1 MGKDLKTTPLTLKLQ
16 RMPKLDGTH
25 WSMNSLQPFF
35 PCLEKLFKTDTIAG
49 IHEYG
54 VKLGNPI
61 ESIIDGDHVRVA
73 GQTIPVHRKTTMIL
87 SPFKTMRGD
96 YGSFGVPKRTDVADD
111 MQERMQSPHTA
122 AYVGAITS
130 IVLSESGCEHFPKV
144 YGVYVGLSDSH
155 TIDISDDYEDL
166 TEKSWFADKI
176 GKTFELKLRT
186 EGHDAEF
193 SHTRRARIPMETADE
208 IQLDD
213 IEEMDV
219 ETVLTPDEE
228 GEVEAYDMASSESP
242 EQEDDESDEDDV
254 YEIESCGCSD
264 LFSDEDEDQDN
275 EDPEPF
281 AWATFKNVPVVT
293 TVMEPCEGTFYDL
306 LKEHPESEKHV
317 AWVSQIV
324 FALAYAQRN
333 FGFTHN
339 DLHGNNVMYVKT
351 TQTHLIYQHGS
362 QPYKVP
368 TFGYIIK
375 LIDFDRAIVNVR
387 LAGLKESKLFM
398 SSQFQ
403 EDEEA
408 GGQYNME
415 PFYNN
420 KHPHISASS
429 SFDLVRFA
437 TSVFWD
443 MFPKGPKEE
452 TDHPLFGLFMQW
464 MKQTDGTSVMFRKK
478 MDNHDR
484 YHGFDLYKA
493 IVRYCGDS
501 AVPKKEIGRM
511 TQYRATPSAAQLGDA
526 LIIEA

>member
-1 MGKDLKTTPLTLKLQ
+1 MGKDLKSTAFPLKIY
-16 RMPKLDGTH
+16 RAPKLDGTI
-25 WSMNSLQPFF
+25 WSMKTMQPFF
-35 PCLEKLFKTDTIAG
+35 PCLEKLFKTENISG
-49 IHEYG
+49 INEYG
-54 VKLGNPI
+54 VRLSSPI
-61 ESIIDGDHVRVA
+61 DTIIDEKHVRVA
-73 GQTIPVHRKTTMIL
+73 GQIIPVHRKTTMIL

-96 YGSFGVPKRTDVADD
+96 YGAFGVPKRTDIADD

-130 IVLSESGCEHFPKV
+130 IALSESACVHFPKV
-144 YGVYVGLSDSH
+144 YGVYAGLAGSH

-166 TEKSWFADKI
+166 TEKGWFADKI

-186 EGHDAEF
+186 AGHDAEF
-193 SHTRRARIPMETADE
+193 SHTRRARVALETGEDVD
-208 IQLDD
+208 LGD
-213 IEEMDV
+213 IEDV
-219 ETVLTPDEE
+219 EADHVSNPDTEHPIE
-228 GEVEAYDMASSESP
+228 GYDVASSESP
-242 EQEDDESDEDDV
+242 ELEDDDSDEEDV
-254 YEIESCGCSD
+254 YDIESCACSD
-264 LFSDEDEDQDN
+264 GTN
-275 EDPEPF
+275 EEEGEEEEPEPF
-281 AWATFKNVPVVT
+281 AWATFTDVPVVT
-293 TVMEPCEGTFYDL
+293 TVMEVCEGTFYEL
-306 LKEHPESEKHV
+306 VKIHPEPQKHV

-351 TQTHLIYQHGS
+351 DQTHCLYAYGGQA
-362 QPYKVP
+362 YKVP
-368 TFGYIIK
+368 TFGYIMKI
-375 LIDFDRAIVNVR
+375 IDFDRSIVSLR
-387 LAGLKESKLFM
+387 LTGLKEAKMFM

-415 PFYNN
+415 PFYDN

-443 MFPKGPKEE
+443 MFPKGPKE
-452 TDHPLFGLFMQW
+452 DNKHPLFAIFLQW
-464 MKQTDGTSVMFRKK
+464 MKQTDGTSVMFRAK

-493 IVRYCGDS
+493 IVRYCVDT
-501 AVPKKEIGRM
+501 AVPKKEISRM
-511 TQYRATPSAAQLGDA
+511 VQYRATPSAAQLGDA
-526 LIIEA
+526 LVIDI